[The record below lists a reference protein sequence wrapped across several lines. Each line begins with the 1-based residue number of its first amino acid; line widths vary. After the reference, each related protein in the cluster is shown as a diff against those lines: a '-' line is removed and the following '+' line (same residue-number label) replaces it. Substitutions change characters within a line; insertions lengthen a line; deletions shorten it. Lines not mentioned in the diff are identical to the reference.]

1 MRFLVLTVALLVAS
15 AFSAETAPGD
25 STAARDPG
33 AAPANDSAIVAPAFD
48 GVPWNRTFFPRER
61 LLKRSTIDPALGVA
75 FSYSVNFIGG
85 TYGTFAQH
93 SYLAHLA
100 YEFMPNLHLYADLGL
115 WMPLYARPS
124 ADAPIP
130 KEDVR
135 MGKVDLVIPAV
146 ALEYKP
152 TDNSAIRLLLVNES
166 DAFKAYGP
174 FLHSSCYWRNSI
186 FCR

>member
-33 AAPANDSAIVAPAFD
+33 TAPANDSAI
-48 GVPWNRTFFPRER
+48 
-61 LLKRSTIDPALGVA
+61 VA

>member
-15 AFSAETAPGD
+15 AFSAETAPGEEAED
-25 STAARDPG
+25 VTVVYTVGAEVSTRVV
-33 AAPANDSAIVAPAFD
+33 IAFTYENTEE
-48 GVPWNRTFFPRER
+48 GWGFAVTTE
-61 LLKRSTIDPALGVA
+61 
-75 FSYSVNFIGG
+75 SVNFIGG